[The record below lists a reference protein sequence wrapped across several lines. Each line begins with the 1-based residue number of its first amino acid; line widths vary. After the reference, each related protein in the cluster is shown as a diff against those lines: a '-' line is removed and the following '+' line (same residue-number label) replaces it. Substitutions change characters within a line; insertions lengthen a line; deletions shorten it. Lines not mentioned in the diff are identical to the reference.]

1 MPAEVSVAAVPWHRE
16 PWARFAL
23 AFGILVSLFEVLYHG
38 VVLDSDAFG
47 LFVRGLAH
55 ATAAVL
61 DPFYE
66 RVSVLH
72 ARVATNKF
80 VVTVD
85 DGCDGL
91 QVCTLLSAAVL
102 AFPSTWSQK
111 LVGIVA
117 GNIWLQG
124 WNVVRI
130 ATLVVVGGIER
141 EWFHPTHVYIWPT
154 LLIALCLA
162 TWMAWARW
170 TMRDDEP
177 HEPDQAGA

>member
-1 MPAEVSVAAVPWHRE
+1 MADVEAPPWYRE
-16 PWARFAL
+16 PWARFAIG
-23 AFGILVSLFEVLYHG
+23 FGLLVSILEVVYHG
-38 VVLDSDAFG
+38 VVLDSDAFN
-47 LFVRGLAH
+47 LFVKGLAR
-55 ATAAVL
+55 ATATVL

-91 QVCTLLSAAVL
+91 QVCTLLTSAVL
-102 AFPSTWSQK
+102 AFPATWRQK
-111 LVGIVA
+111 VVGVVI
-117 GNIWLQG
+117 GNLWLQT

-130 ATLVVVGGIER
+130 ATLVVIGGIER
-141 EWFHPTHVYIWPT
+141 SWFHPTHVYIWPT

-170 TMRDDEP
+170 TMSDDEP
-177 HEPDQAGA
+177 LERAEAGD